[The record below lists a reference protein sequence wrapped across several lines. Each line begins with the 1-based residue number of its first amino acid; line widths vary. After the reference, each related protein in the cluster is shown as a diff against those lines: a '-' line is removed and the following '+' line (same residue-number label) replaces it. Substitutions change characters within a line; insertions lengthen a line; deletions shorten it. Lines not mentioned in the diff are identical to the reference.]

1 METSY
6 NILMIDDDAL
16 MRDACHQTLT
26 KHGHG
31 VTLAKSGREA
41 LILIER
47 WSFDL
52 ILLDLKMPGEDGL
65 FVLARIRD
73 LEPEA
78 IVVMISG
85 YGSIET
91 VVQAMKLGAFDFIAK
106 PFTPEELIKRLDRV
120 LRNRLLTIE
129 NLYLKQ
135 TLNQDARRTEIIS
148 KSPSVEKVK
157 EMIAM
162 VAPTESTVLLQGE
175 TGTGKGLVARKIHEM
190 SRRRGHPFM
199 SVDCGSLVSTIFE
212 SELFGH
218 AKGAFT
224 GADKTQYG
232 KFEMAHGGT
241 LFFDEISN
249 INLEIQA
256 KLLKAVEEK
265 RISKVGD
272 HKVVKVDLR
281 LVSATNRDLE
291 KAIAERLFREDLFFR
306 LNVVSIHLPPLRERK
321 EDIPLLVQ
329 HFLDRF
335 GRREGKA
342 IENFSSSAMKALTE
356 HHWPGNV
363 RELENT
369 VERLVVFARDK
380 TVTTRDLVYSNTVLS
395 SVLMREPLCLEEM
408 ERLHIMKVLERME
421 GNKTHA
427 ARLLGI
433 DRKTLRI
440 KMKKYQIPGVSI
452 HNP

>member
-1 METSY
+1 MEASY
-6 NILMIDDDAL
+6 NILVIDDDAF

-26 KHGHG
+26 KHGHS
-31 VTLAKSGREA
+31 VSLAQSGREG
-41 LILIER
+41 LSLLEK

-65 FVLARIRD
+65 SVLAKIKD
-73 LEPEA
+73 LDPEGM
-78 IVVMISG
+78 VVMITG
-85 YGSIET
+85 YGSIQT
-91 VVQAMKLGAFDFIAK
+91 AVRAIKLGAFDFIAK
-106 PFTPEELIKRLDRV
+106 PFTPEQLLKLV
-120 LRNRLLTIE
+120 NRAMRHRRLTIE

-135 TLNQDARRTEIIS
+135 SLKQETPHTEIIS
-148 KSPSVEKVK
+148 KSPAMEKVK
-157 EMIAM
+157 EMMAM
-162 VAPTESTVLLQGE
+162 VAPTDSTVLVQGE
-175 TGTGKGLVARKIHEM
+175 SGTGKGLVARKIHEM
-190 SRRRGHPFM
+190 NRRRQHPFI
-199 SVDCGSLVSTIFE
+199 SVDCGSLVSTLFE

-218 AKGAFT
+218 VKGAFT
-224 GADKTQYG
+224 GADTTQYG

-249 INLEIQA
+249 ISLEIQA

-265 RISKVGD
+265 CISKVGD
-272 HKVVKVDLR
+272 HKVVKVDVR
-281 LVSATNRDLE
+281 LVSATNRDLQ

-321 EDIPLLVQ
+321 EDIPLLVN

-335 GRREGKA
+335 SRRQGKA
-342 IENFSSSAMKALTE
+342 IEDLSPSAMKALTE
-356 HHWPGNV
+356 YRWPGNV

-380 TVTTRDLVYSNTVLS
+380 TITTQDLVYSNTVLS
-395 SVLMREPLCLEEM
+395 SVLTREPLRLDEM
-408 ERLHIMKVLERME
+408 ERLHIMKVLQRTEE
-421 GNKTHA
+421 NKSQA

-440 KMKKYQIPGVSI
+440 KMKKYQIPAPSA
-452 HNP
+452 